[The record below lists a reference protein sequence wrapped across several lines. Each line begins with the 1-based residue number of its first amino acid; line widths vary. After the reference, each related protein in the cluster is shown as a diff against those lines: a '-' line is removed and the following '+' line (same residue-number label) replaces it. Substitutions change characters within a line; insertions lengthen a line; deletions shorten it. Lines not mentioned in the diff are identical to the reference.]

1 MNIIMSLISI
11 CVISLLLVAL
21 PLIGD
26 RKFYKLEGPPQIYY
40 SMQTKEFKYA
50 LIVSLSISIPLLVEL
65 GIRIILM
72 QKSWKIFLATIA
84 PNTLTLLLLTIPDL
98 ITLFYLTESL
108 NIYIFGFFFVGRII
122 LLICVMLIFV
132 YSSGGKIW
140 SSRGILFVSLTACAA
155 RVIGFYRDFVIG
167 QTQYYMMEYFSLA
180 LNILALVTYLFML
193 CKWFH
198 YIYYETKTHPL
209 TTNQYLCN
217 IYTIAALIC
226 WVGLTV
232 NQFLFKNA
240 TYWLQWDVNALTTHT
255 LIFTVFYI
263 FIIVFEGRV
272 MQREMLQTK
281 ASSIYYL
288 ISLTFNFH
296 IVGGTRDQ
304 VYVHPLHFS

>member
-108 NIYIFGFFFVGRII
+108 NIYIFGFIFVGRII

-281 ASSIYYL
+281 VYS
-288 ISLTFNFH
+288 FH
-296 IVGGTRDQ
+296 N
-304 VYVHPLHFS
+304 LL

>member
-281 ASSIYYL
+281 VYS
-288 ISLTFNFH
+288 FH
-296 IVGGTRDQ
+296 N
-304 VYVHPLHFS
+304 LL